1 MRTRTLLLLA
11 LFCGLAILAAGA
23 VQLWM
28 ISDPPEPAAALQ
40 IGEGGTAGDADVTVL
55 AARRQGDAVV
65 VDVRIGGVDDDTG
78 LDGFRVI
85 GGGQSAP
92 VDIADP
98 ATTCSAITTATTEC
112 ALGFDLSEA
121 GSGQLRLVFSRAD
134 EQLRWLIV
142 DS

>member
-11 LFCGLAILAAGA
+11 LGCGLAILAAGA

-28 ISDPPEPAAALQ
+28 ISDPPAPTAALRVGQ
-40 IGEGGTAGDADVTVL
+40 GGRAGDADVTVL
-55 AARRQGDAVV
+55 AARRQGDVV
-65 VDVRIGGVDDDTG
+65 LVEVRIGGVDDSTG

-85 GGGQSAP
+85 GGGVSAP
-92 VDIADP
+92 VELADP
-98 ATTCSAITTATTEC
+98 GTTCSALTVAAVVCT
-112 ALGFDLSEA
+112 LGFDLTGA

-142 DS
+142 DR

>member
-11 LFCGLAILAAGA
+11 LGCGLAILAAGA

-28 ISDPPEPAAALQ
+28 LSDPPAPAAVLD

-55 AARRQGDAVV
+55 GARRQGDGVI
-65 VDVRIGGVDDDTG
+65 VDVRIGGVDDSDG

-85 GGGQSAP
+85 GGGVSAP
-92 VDIADP
+92 VDAADT
-98 ATTCSAITTATTEC
+98 ATTCSALVAATTEC
-112 ALGFDLSEA
+112 ALAFDLA
-121 GSGQLRLVFSRAD
+121 DAASGQLRLVFSRAD